1 MERKWISFVLQ
12 HKKKETDVIFMGN
25 KSDII
30 NNYGQIISQSLTR
43 EYQLKYFKVSA
54 ISGLNISEA
63 MNELI
68 VQIVKRKVELP
79 LKEIYMFFL
88 AWLN

>member
-1 MERKWISFVLQ
+1 MKKADGIVVVYDLAINSNIWERKWISFVLQ

-43 EYQLKYFKVSA
+43 EYQLKYVKVSTVT
-54 ISGLNISEA
+54 GLNISEA
-63 MNELI
+63 MNEL
-68 VQIVKRKVELP
+68 VC
-79 LKEIYMFFL
+79 
-88 AWLN
+88 